1 MQHLYAI
8 MQGAGCLKQYYICI
22 LRVKHPDF
30 WNQCSVNM
38 HSSMQKAS
46 GFFFL
51 IPNDKV
57 LHDKTTYYLQNKKY
71 LLLDIY

>member
-1 MQHLYAI
+1 MQNLCAI
-8 MQGAGCLKQYYICI
+8 MQGAGCLKQYHICI
-22 LRVKHPDF
+22 PRVKYRDF

-46 GFFFL
+46 GFL
-51 IPNDKV
+51 IIPDDKV

-71 LLLDIY
+71 LLLEIY

>member
-1 MQHLYAI
+1 
-8 MQGAGCLKQYYICI
+8 
-22 LRVKHPDF
+22 
-30 WNQCSVNM
+30 
-38 HSSMQKAS
+38 MQKAS